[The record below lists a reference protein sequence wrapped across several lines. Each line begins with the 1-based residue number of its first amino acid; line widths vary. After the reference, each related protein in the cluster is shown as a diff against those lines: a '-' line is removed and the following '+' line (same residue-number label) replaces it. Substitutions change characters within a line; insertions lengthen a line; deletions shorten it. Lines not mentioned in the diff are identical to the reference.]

1 MTRVL
6 LGFIFALAESGLGL
20 GAIVPGE
27 VAISGLAASIDGV
40 LPTLALGFAVM
51 LGAIT
56 GDHLGLFIGR
66 HGGGRMRDSKLIAR
80 IGVDRWDKAALLVK
94 RHGFWALLASR
105 MLPVVRTVMPVVAGA
120 AGVKYRHF
128 LAASVIGAAG
138 WSAVWVGAGAGIGAS
153 GVLGHP
159 WLVGGAA
166 AAVAVVL
173 LARWVL
179 KRRRASTMPGA
190 ATDSPAEQTPVAVP
204 AVSSPCGAR

>member
-1 MTRVL
+1 MTRAL
-6 LGFIFALAESGLGL
+6 LGFVFALAESGLGL

-27 VAISGLAASIDGV
+27 VAISGLAASIHGV
-40 LPTLALGFAVM
+40 FPMLALGVAVM

-56 GDHLGLFIGR
+56 GDHLGLYIGR
-66 HGGGRMRDSKLIAR
+66 HGGGRMRDSRLIAR
-80 IGVDRWDKAALLVK
+80 IGVDRWDKAAGLVK

-153 GVLGHP
+153 GVLNHP

-166 AAVAVVL
+166 AAVAAVL
-173 LARWVL
+173 LVRWAV
-179 KRRRASTMPGA
+179 KRRHAGVTP
-190 ATDSPAEQTPVAVP
+190 DEQDQPDQDQD
-204 AVSSPCGAR
+204 VSRPLACEIV